1 MASIET
7 TSPTRACGGQP
18 LRQRGLAV
26 LAVATLTVPAF
37 STLAPSVSAA
47 PRLPSRSG
55 PVTVGPDSHR
65 LAAAVATSHSLR
77 LT

>member
-7 TSPTRACGGQP
+7 TSPTGACGGQQ
-18 LRQRGLAV
+18 LRQLALAV
-26 LAVATLTVPAF
+26 LAVATLAVPSL

-55 PVTVGPDSHR
+55 PVKISSDSHR